1 MKRIGVDVG
10 GTFTDLFFSDEE
22 SGRVVVEKVPS
33 SPDDPASAV
42 LDGLRKL
49 CGKAEVDLDEV
60 DQLVHGTTVAT
71 NSALTHTGAEVGL
84 ITTEGFRD
92 ILHIG
97 RHKKPYNFSIQ
108 QELPWQKHPL
118 VKRRNRLTVRERVT
132 APDGDVLVPL
142 DESQVRD
149 RARELRDNGVESIAV
164 GLLHSYLNPAHE
176 KRIAEIVREEY
187 PECYLTISSDVVP
200 LYREFERFST
210 TALNAYLGPRVA
222 AYVARLAT
230 AVKEM
235 GYRHEVLLMQSSGGM
250 TPIDKA
256 AELPVNLLMSGP
268 VAGLIGGIWS
278 AGTAGS
284 SNVVTLDIGGTSA
297 DIGVAPEGRLRMRH
311 LLDTKVGDYQAMV
324 PMVDIDTIGA
334 GGGSIAF
341 VDDGGIFRVGPQSAG
356 ATPGPACYGRGG
368 TLPTSTDAQLALGRL
383 RSTRSLAGGEMDLD
397 PQLAHDALK
406 PVADQLNLS
415 VEEAALGALQIQ
427 KFGM

>member
-1 MKRIGVDVG
+1 
-10 GTFTDLFFSDEE
+10 
-22 SGRVVVEKVPS
+22 
-33 SPDDPASAV
+33 
-42 LDGLRKL
+42 
-49 CGKAEVDLDEV
+49 
-60 DQLVHGTTVAT
+60 
-71 NSALTHTGAEVGL
+71 
-84 ITTEGFRD
+84 
-92 ILHIG
+92 
-97 RHKKPYNFSIQ
+97 
-108 QELPWQKHPL
+108 
-118 VKRRNRLTVRERVT
+118 
-132 APDGDVLVPL
+132 
-142 DESQVRD
+142 
-149 RARELRDNGVESIAV
+149 
-164 GLLHSYLNPAHE
+164 
-176 KRIAEIVREEY
+176 
-187 PECYLTISSDVVP
+187 CYLTLSSDVVP

-278 AGTAGS
+278 AGTAES
-284 SNVVTLDIGGTSA
+284 DNVVTLDIGGTSA

-341 VDDGGIFRVGPQSAG
+341 VDDGGVCRVGPQSAG
-356 ATPGPACYGRGG
+356 ATPGPACDGRGG
-368 TLPTSTDAQLALGRL
+368 TLPTSTDAQLVLGRL
-383 RSTRSLAGGEMDLD
+383 RATRSLAGGEMSLD
-397 PQLAHDALK
+397 PQLARDVLQ
-406 PVADQLNLS
+406 PVADQLGLS

-427 KFGM
+427 KFGMSQAFELNSVRRGYDPRDFTLVAEGGAGPLFACE